1 VDYAALQARVL
12 ASLATDSNDPIAD
25 TTGDFVNDALHF
37 LESAAPEGWPWC
49 REPLTATLTGS
60 TDRYTFATL
69 STTTSIIKIL
79 SARVVEADGGLV
91 PLEFRS
97 VDEADSLYQSSTA
110 TGHPDSY
117 SVDGSTL
124 IVYPIPDDAYTLQLR
139 IVFSEPDLSDSTDTP
154 IMPSVF
160 HRAIVDQTLAIMY
173 GALQDDKREAL
184 FEQKTDTWVQRMR
197 RYGNQYEASPKIRV
211 REPL

>member
-12 ASLATDSNDPIAD
+12 ASLASDSNDPIAD
-25 TTGDFVNDALHF
+25 SCGDFVNDAIHF
-37 LESAAPEGWPWC
+37 LESAATEGWPWC
-49 REPLTATLTGS
+49 REPLSVSLTAD
-60 TDRYTFATL
+60 TDRYTFSTL

-79 SARVVEADGGLV
+79 SARIEGDDGSLI

-97 VDEADSLYQSSTA
+97 IDEADSLYQSTNW
-110 TGHPDSY
+110 TGQPSSF

-124 IVYPIPDDAYTLQLR
+124 ILYPIPDGTYTCQLR